1 MLPAKANFYRGW
13 ATAVPSPTQG
23 FAPGCVN
30 APNVPATLRWV
41 YNRAA
46 FTEAKYVGEAMKVLL
61 LQDVY
66 NLGQAGEVKTVA
78 DGYGRNY
85 LLPMGLATLATPAA
99 LKRAERIKQAALEKR
114 AREKAD
120 ADALAQ
126 LISNATLT
134 FHARAGEKG
143 KLYGSI
149 TASQIAQALAQK
161 MGLEA
166 FDKRK
171 VALREPIREVGTYSV
186 PIRLSA
192 DVTPSVTV
200 VVLPEGIVTEDAQ
213 PNAAPAEDSAGDGPA
228 DPDG

>member
-1 MLPAKANFYRGW
+1 MRPP
-13 ATAVPSPTQG
+13 V
-23 FAPGCVN
+23 
-30 APNVPATLRWV
+30 WV

-46 FTEAKYVGEAMKVLL
+46 LTQISSQGEPMKVLL

-99 LKRAERIKQAALEKR
+99 LKRAERIKQIAMEKR

-120 ADALAQ
+120 AEALAQ
-126 LISNATLT
+126 LIGNTMLT
-134 FHARAGEKG
+134 FSARAGEKG

-161 MGLEA
+161 VGLES

-171 VALREPIREVGTYSV
+171 VILREPIREVGTYSV
-186 PIRLSA
+186 TIRLSA
-192 DVTPSVTV
+192 EVTPTVTV
-200 VVLPEGIVTEDAQ
+200 VVMPESIATEANTT
-213 PNAAPAEDSAGDGPA
+213 NADEQSSDGSAN
-228 DPDG
+228 PDG

>member
-1 MLPAKANFYRGW
+1 
-13 ATAVPSPTQG
+13 
-23 FAPGCVN
+23 
-30 APNVPATLRWV
+30 
-41 YNRAA
+41 
-46 FTEAKYVGEAMKVLL
+46 MKVLL

-99 LKRAERIKQAALEKR
+99 LKRAERIKQIAIEKR

-126 LISNATLT
+126 RL
-134 FHARAGEKG
+134 
-143 KLYGSI
+143 
-149 TASQIAQALAQK
+149 
-161 MGLEA
+161 GLES

-171 VALREPIREVGTYSV
+171 IVLREPIREVGTYSV
-186 PIRLSA
+186 PVRLSA
-192 DVTPSVTV
+192 EVAPKVTV
-200 VVLPEGIVTEDAQ
+200 VVLPEGVVTEAL
-213 PNAAPAEDSAGDGPA
+213 PEESTTNTEDHPSDGPA

>member
-1 MLPAKANFYRGW
+1 MPLA
-13 ATAVPSPTQG
+13 
-23 FAPGCVN
+23 VN
-30 APNVPATLRWV
+30 APNVPATLLWV

-192 DVTPSVTV
+192 DVTPNVTV

-213 PNAAPAEDSAGDGPA
+213 PNAAPAEDGAGDGPA

>member
-1 MLPAKANFYRGW
+1 
-13 ATAVPSPTQG
+13 
-23 FAPGCVN
+23 
-30 APNVPATLRWV
+30 
-41 YNRAA
+41 
-46 FTEAKYVGEAMKVLL
+46 MKVLL

-66 NLGQAGEVKTVA
+66 NLGQAGEVKAVA

-114 AREKAD
+114 AREKSD

-126 LISNATLT
+126 VISNAKLT
-134 FHARAGEKG
+134 FTARAGEKG

-149 TASQIAQALAQK
+149 TASQIAQALAEK
-161 MGLEA
+161 VGLES

-171 VALREPIREVGTYSV
+171 IALREPIREVGTYSV
-186 PIRLSA
+186 TVRLSA
-192 DVTPSVTV
+192 ESTPNVTV
-200 VVLPEGIVTEDAQ
+200 VVLPEGIVTEAQ
-213 PNAAPAEDSAGDGPA
+213 PETADTTSTTEENPSDGPA

>member
-1 MLPAKANFYRGW
+1 
-13 ATAVPSPTQG
+13 
-23 FAPGCVN
+23 
-30 APNVPATLRWV
+30 
-41 YNRAA
+41 
-46 FTEAKYVGEAMKVLL
+46 MKVLL

-66 NLGQAGEVKTVA
+66 NLGQAGEVKVVA

-99 LKRAERIKQAALEKR
+99 LKRAERIKQIALEKR

-120 ADALAQ
+120 AEALAQ
-126 LISNATLT
+126 LIGNLTLT
-134 FHARAGEKG
+134 LHARAGEKG

-149 TASQIAQALAQK
+149 TANQIAQALAK
-161 MGLEA
+161 KIGIEA

-171 VALREPIREVGTYSV
+171 VILREPLREVGTYNV

-200 VVLPEGIVTEDAQ
+200 VVLPEGIVTEEDQ
-213 PNAAPAEDSAGDGPA
+213 PNAAPAEDSSSDGSA
-228 DPDG
+228 NPDG

>member
-1 MLPAKANFYRGW
+1 MH
-13 ATAVPSPTQG
+13 PTH
-23 FAPGCVN
+23 PGTVI
-30 APNVPATLRWV
+30 WV

-46 FTEAKYVGEAMKVLL
+46 LAKTSSQGEPMKVLL

-99 LKRAERIKQAALEKR
+99 LKRAERIKQIAIEKR

-126 LISNATLT
+126 LIGNATLT
-134 FHARAGEKG
+134 FSARAGEKG

-149 TASQIAQALAQK
+149 TASQIAQALAQRL
-161 MGLEA
+161 GLES

-171 VALREPIREVGTYSV
+171 IVLREPIREVGTYSV
-186 PIRLSA
+186 PVRLSA
-192 DVTPSVTV
+192 EVTPTVTV
-200 VVLPEGIVTEDAQ
+200 VVLPEGVVTEAL
-213 PNAAPAEDSAGDGPA
+213 PGESTTNTEDHPSDGPA
-228 DPDG
+228 APDG